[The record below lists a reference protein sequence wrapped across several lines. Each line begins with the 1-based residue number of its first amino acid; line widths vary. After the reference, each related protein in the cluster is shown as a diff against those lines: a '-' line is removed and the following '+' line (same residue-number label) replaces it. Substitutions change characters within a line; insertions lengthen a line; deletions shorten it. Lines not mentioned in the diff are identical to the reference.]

1 MKKANLPARA
11 EQWENEREGKCG
23 TEGKMERGRLRLHER
38 GKLREPSKSSV

>member
-11 EQWENEREGKCG
+11 EQRENERARKCG
-23 TEGKMERGRLRLHER
+23 TEGKMERGRLRLYER